1 MVAAVF
7 VIPPGDYV
15 LMYSFSRLGAAML
28 GQRDSVVKV
37 PELFVLPVEVLRMV
51 PRET

>member
-15 LMYSFSRLGAAML
+15 LDVFIFPFGAAML